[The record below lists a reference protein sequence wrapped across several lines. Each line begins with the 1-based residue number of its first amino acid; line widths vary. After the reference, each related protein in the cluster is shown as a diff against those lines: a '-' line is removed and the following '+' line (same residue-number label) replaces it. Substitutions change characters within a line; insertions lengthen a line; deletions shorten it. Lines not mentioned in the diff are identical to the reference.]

1 MAASFSC
8 RSPLIDTVAIEVFT
22 VTSSIRPPVASAPSS
37 VGGQGA
43 RPRDEAQHHVARIA
57 APARERFLGAE
68 VAPEYLGEGRAVRD
82 VAENERA
89 NRTGQPAGG
98 ASSAETHG

>member
-22 VTSSIRPPVASAPSS
+22 VTPSIRPPVASAPSS

-43 RPRDEAQHHVARIA
+43 RPRDETQHHVDRIA
-57 APARERFLGAE
+57 ARARERFLGAE
-68 VAPEYLGEGRAVRD
+68 VAPEDLGEGRAVRD
-82 VAENERA
+82 AEEAENACQIGSGAGRERV
-89 NRTGQPAGG
+89 RQYG
-98 ASSAETHG
+98 